1 MDINP
6 CEEIDVTPYI
16 DYGSTGRYQHQRE
29 LVTER
34 NGVRVLTT
42 FIEVGTAM
50 QHARR
55 QYAAMWQAKFG
66 FPAPVELLDRW
77 WPVPVGSAP

>member
-1 MDINP
+1 MGSEVYEFCGDLI
-6 CEEIDVTPYI
+6 ESISGPYP
-16 DYGSTGRYQHQRE
+16 SRA

-42 FIEVGTAM
+42 FIEVGHAN

-77 WPVPVGSAP
+77 WPLPVGSAP